1 MHYNAMFDAESQDGG
16 VIKDELESYIYSCEI
31 DKIKTMRT
39 WTFLQDIIHEQNGS
53 NAKNLAMFKMAG
65 EIMSYF
71 KGSFG
76 QCTVL
81 DGQKPYS
88 TATELFLKNG
98 VGNFFI
104 TFDPAGNGWH

>member
-1 MHYNAMFDAESQDGG
+1 MSDHVS
-16 VIKDELESYIYSCEI
+16 LCEI

-39 WTFLQDIIHEQNGS
+39 WAFAQDIIHEQNGS

-65 EIMSYF
+65 EIMSDF

-76 QCTVL
+76 QCTVF

-88 TATELFLKNG
+88 TATELLLKNG
-98 VGNFFI
+98 VWGTSLSPLTQLAMAGTESGTLRQDVPGFI
-104 TFDPAGNGWH
+104 NAAFCI